1 MGPFLGGYP
10 GRFDPRF
17 VAKRLEYYDYAS
29 SHVRWDGPAFRSVF
43 PSDTKYLT
51 VLREPLSHFE
61 STFNFFYSRHHTL
74 ASAQGRKNDICCWG
88 MPFSAVA
95 GWDTDAVTY
104 LRMAPDRWNSSIP
117 WAGRGRNFQAFEL
130 GWDVDQTDDKYLQD
144 KIKEMESGQGGNHFE
159 GYIDVGDGC
168 WWRTL
173 VTDVGEEMYW
183 WQLLDV
189 GDVFGHIGHQHPL
202 SFFITVGY
210 QYSKDVSNIKFL
222 PS

>member
-1 MGPFLGGYP
+1 MDSLWIPVQAYAHKHSLIGAKTYMGPFLGGYP

-104 LRMAPDRWNSSIP
+104 LRMAPDRWNISIP

-130 GWDVDQTDDKYLQD
+130 GWDVDQTDDKYLKD
-144 KIKEMESGQGGNHFE
+144 KIEEMESGEGGNHFE
-159 GYIDVGDGC
+159 YGC
-168 WWRTL
+168 K
-173 VTDVGEEMYW
+173 E
-183 WQLLDV
+183 
-189 GDVFGHIGHQHPL
+189 F
-202 SFFITVGY
+202 
-210 QYSKDVSNIKFL
+210 
-222 PS
+222 

>member
-168 WWRTL
+168 
-173 VTDVGEEMYW
+173 
-183 WQLLDV
+183 
-189 GDVFGHIGHQHPL
+189 
-202 SFFITVGY
+202 
-210 QYSKDVSNIKFL
+210 
-222 PS
+222 